1 MFCNNCGTQLEEG
14 ATFCPSCGS
23 AVGTE
28 PSTQLGLKW
37 AHFLAY
43 FALWA
48 GALLNIIIAVTVFTG
63 SLYSSQG
70 IEAEYVY
77 AILPGLK
84 PIDMIYGVA
93 LLAMAVLG
101 VITAV
106 SIIKYKKNAGTLVCA
121 MYLISAIVVFI
132 YTIGASSVLGQF
144 AGTSSSVVS
153 IIGGIVMFFV
163 NKIYFGNRKDIF
175 VN

>member
-23 AVGTE
+23 AVAAA
-28 PSTQLGLKW
+28 PAPQLGLKW

-48 GALLNIIIAVTVFTG
+48 GALINIIVAVTVFTG
-63 SLYSSQG
+63 SLYSAQG

-77 AILPGLK
+77 AVFPGLK
-84 PIDMIYGVA
+84 PMDMIYGVA

-106 SIIKYKKNAGTLVCA
+106 SILKYKKNAGALVCA
-121 MYLISAIVVFI
+121 MYLVSAIIAFI
-132 YTIGASSVLGQF
+132 YLVGASSVIGQF
-144 AGTSSSVVS
+144 AGTSNNIVS
-153 IIGGIVMFFV
+153 IIVGIVMFFV
-163 NKIYFGNRKDIF
+163 NRVYFGNRKDIF

>member
-14 ATFCPSCGS
+14 AAFCPNCGGS
-23 AVGTE
+23 VGVA
-28 PSTQLGLKW
+28 PAPQLGLKW
-37 AHFLAY
+37 AHFLSY
-43 FALWA
+43 FALWL
-48 GALLNIIIAVTVFTG
+48 GALLNVIVAFTVFTG
-63 SLYSSQG
+63 SLYSAQG

-77 AILPGLK
+77 AVLPGLK

-93 LLAMAVLG
+93 LLVLAVLG

-121 MYLISAIVVFI
+121 MYLVSAIVAFI
-132 YTIGASSVLGQF
+132 YLVGASSVLGQF
-144 AGTSSSVVS
+144 AGNSSSVAS
-153 IIGGIVMFFV
+153 IIVGIVMFFV

>member
-14 ATFCPSCGS
+14 AAFCPNCGGS
-23 AVGTE
+23 VGVA
-28 PSTQLGLKW
+28 PAPQLGLKW
-37 AHFLAY
+37 AHFLSY
-43 FALWA
+43 FALWL
-48 GALLNIIIAVTVFTG
+48 GALLNVIVAFTVFTG
-63 SLYSSQG
+63 SIYSAQG

-77 AILPGLK
+77 AVFPGLK
-84 PIDMIYGVA
+84 PVDMIYGVA
-93 LLAMAVLG
+93 LLVLAVLG

-121 MYLISAIVVFI
+121 MYLVSAIVAFI
-132 YTIGASSVLGQF
+132 YLVGASSVLGQF
-144 AGTSSSVVS
+144 AGNSNSVVS
-153 IIGGIVMFFV
+153 IIVGIVMFFV

>member
-14 ATFCPSCGS
+14 AAFCPNCGS
-23 AVGTE
+23 SVSVA
-28 PSTQLGLKW
+28 PAPQLGLKW
-37 AHFLAY
+37 AHFLSY
-43 FALWA
+43 FALWL
-48 GALLNIIIAVTVFTG
+48 GALLNVIVAFTVFTG
-63 SLYSSQG
+63 SLYSAQG

-77 AILPGLK
+77 AVLPGLK

-93 LLAMAVLG
+93 LLVLAVLG

-121 MYLISAIVVFI
+121 MYLVSAIVAFI
-132 YTIGASSVLGQF
+132 YLVGASSVLGQF
-144 AGTSSSVVS
+144 AGNSSSVAS
-153 IIGGIVMFFV
+153 IIVGIVMFFV

>member
-14 ATFCPSCGS
+14 AAFCPNCGGS
-23 AVGTE
+23 VGVA
-28 PSTQLGLKW
+28 PAPQLGLKW
-37 AHFLAY
+37 AHFLSY
-43 FALWA
+43 FALWL
-48 GALLNIIIAVTVFTG
+48 GALLNVIVAFTVFTG
-63 SLYSSQG
+63 SIYSAQG

-77 AILPGLK
+77 AVFPGLK
-84 PIDMIYGVA
+84 PVDMIYGVA
-93 LLAMAVLG
+93 LLVLAVLG

-121 MYLISAIVVFI
+121 MYLVSAIVAFI
-132 YTIGASSVLGQF
+132 YLVGASSVLGQF
-144 AGTSSSVVS
+144 AGNSSSVAS
-153 IIGGIVMFFV
+153 IIVGIVMFFV